1 VAFALDAL
9 DPDPDPSREAYMYMM
24 MGIQRTSAFAEYG

>member
-9 DPDPDPSREAYMYMM
+9 DPDPDPSREAYMM